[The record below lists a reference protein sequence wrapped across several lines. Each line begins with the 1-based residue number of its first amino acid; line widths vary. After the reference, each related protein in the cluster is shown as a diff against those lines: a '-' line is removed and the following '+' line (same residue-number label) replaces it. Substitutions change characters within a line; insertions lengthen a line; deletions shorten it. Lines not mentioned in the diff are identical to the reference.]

1 MRGGGVET
9 LMAGWRCL
17 RCKAVVPKAV
27 WRVAD
32 DAMAPGVPHL
42 SGPFCRLC
50 GGPAVLDA
58 D

>member
-1 MRGGGVET
+1 
-9 LMAGWRCL
+9 MAGWRCL